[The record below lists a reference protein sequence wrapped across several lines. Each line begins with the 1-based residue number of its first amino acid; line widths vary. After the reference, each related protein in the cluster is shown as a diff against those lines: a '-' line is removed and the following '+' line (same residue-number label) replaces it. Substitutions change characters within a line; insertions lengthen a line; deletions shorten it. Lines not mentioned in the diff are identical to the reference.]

1 MGAWMMDPLSRAERN
16 RKEAAKFTD
25 LAKSASSSF
34 LRGYY
39 QCLAERYLALEGEW
53 RSPGAGHSISNR
65 RGLYRTGA
73 HAPPP

>member
-1 MGAWMMDPLSRAERN
+1 MIEPLSRAERN
-16 RKEAAKFTD
+16 RNEAAKFTD
-25 LAKSASSSF
+25 LARSASSSF

-53 RSPGAGHSISNR
+53 RPRGAGHSILKR
-65 RGLYRTGA
+65 RGLHSIGS